1 MPIQLVGQPQPLP
14 SKYHCPECKTEC
26 PPYGFHMMGG
36 DLGMVGTVQYF
47 TIFCAAAV
55 SGSPEKDV
63 RAVVEAALLWER
75 GEGTNALDVAIRD
88 YLSERPVEPVGSIPP
103 KLCGHIFAVQVLQYM
118 PPRDPA
124 MLAQLQALMKGQ
136 SPA

>member
-47 TIFCAAAV
+47 TIFCAA
-55 SGSPEKDV
+55 P
-63 RAVVEAALLWER
+63 
-75 GEGTNALDVAIRD
+75 
-88 YLSERPVEPVGSIPP
+88 IPP
-103 KLCGHIFAVQVLQYM
+103 PLDEADYTEAMKLPAEQRDADFRGRRAMKEKILCGHIFAVQVLQYM

-124 MLAQLQALMKGQ
+124 MLAQLEALMRGQ
-136 SPA
+136 QSV